1 MAKLKKNEKMN
12 KYEKREKLKEYLI
25 EISKETLMSK
35 DYLNNL
41 LEKFNELYDEDFRHF
56 YSDISSLILNS
67 DIGMQIKSTDS
78 TQPLKK
84 DDILSLDQLGENIRD
99 LYEYAESID
108 FSHKKEIEKL
118 NDHITM
124 DILRINYWKQMNE
137 KYFYQINNTS
147 STIKKDLISLT
158 KKTSDDMK
166 KAIIENYRDDIDKK
180 LKETQKDYIAIL
192 GIFATI
198 VLTFVTG
205 FVFANISFHNLSNT
219 SIYRLITGI
228 LLVGFILMNMLCLLI
243 NFLENMNILP
253 KLKNTNYTTLKS
265 FKNINITIF
274 ILQFFTIVSWFF
286 DILEIKKSMFQG
298 KAKLT
303 FIKEIFNLFPCLLVI
318 AIIIIVILLFKNR
331 KK

>member
-1 MAKLKKNEKMN
+1 MDNLKETMN
-12 KYEKREKLKEYLI
+12 KIKKREKLKEYLV
-25 EISKETLMSK
+25 EISKKDSMSK
-35 DYLNNL
+35 DYLDNL
-41 LEKFNELYDEDFRHF
+41 LKRFGKLYSENFRHF

-67 DIGMQIKSTDS
+67 DIGMQIKSTDL
-78 TQPLKK
+78 TQSLKK
-84 DDILSLDQLGENIRD
+84 DDILSLDQLGENIRI
-99 LYEYAESID
+99 LYEYAEAVN

-137 KYFYQINNTS
+137 KYFDKINNTS
-147 STIKKDLISLT
+147 SNIKKELTSLT
-158 KKTSDDMK
+158 LKTNSDMK
-166 KAIIENYRDDIDKK
+166 ETIEANYKEDLDKK

-205 FVFANISFHNLSNT
+205 FVFANISFQNLNNT

-274 ILQFFTIVSWFF
+274 ILLFFTIVSWFF

-303 FIKEIFNLFPCLLVI
+303 FIKEIFNLFPCSLLVI
-318 AIIIIVILLFKNR
+318 AIIIIMILLFKNR